1 LTYVECLVSTM
12 WASWSRGRSL
22 VELGSLGESPEVAL
36 IEDVDGGDL
45 GEGDAR
51 GDVDQGTDV
60 VVEVAHGAIN

>member
-1 LTYVECLVSTM
+1 M

-36 IEDVDGGDL
+36 VVDVDGSGF
-45 GEGDAR
+45 GEGGAR
-51 GDVDQGTDV
+51 RGVDQGTDV